1 MLILIRINTLNMVL
15 DLIEKD
21 FFPHPSGGIGKN

>member
-1 MLILIRINTLNMVL
+1 MSILIRINTLNMVL

-21 FFPHPSGGIGKN
+21 FFSHPSGGIGKN